1 MTLQVYI
8 IGLILTVVIV
18 MFVFGMIDTNNKDH
32 AIGISIIC
40 AFSWPI
46 LSVAVVFCFI
56 VFLIFEVPFMI
67 GRKLG
72 NSE

>member
-1 MTLQVYI
+1 MTPQVYF

-18 MFVFGMIDTNNKDH
+18 MFVFGMINPNNKDH
-32 AIGISIIC
+32 AIGISLIC
-40 AFSWPI
+40 AFLWPLVSI
-46 LSVAVVFCFI
+46 VATLGFI
-56 VFLIFEVPFMI
+56 VFLIFEVPFII

>member
-1 MTLQVYI
+1 MTPQVYL
-8 IGLILTVVIV
+8 IGFILTVVIV
-18 MFVFGMIDTNNKDH
+18 MFVFGMIDPNNKDY

-40 AFSWPI
+40 AFLWPI

-56 VFLIFEVPFMI
+56 VFLIFELPFII